1 MNVVSLG
8 RSWAALVEAFAMEAL
23 IGGHDGRARHS
34 SRYLRLYPRW
44 PEGAVLRN
52 EGDEKF
58 PNLVTEQVFGE
69 KDPPTHVQGSD
80 RPGREFAAGH
90 STIRSA
96 IEPTDWHR
104 IEEDR
109 FVRGVCEAL
118 ERLVRERAAP
128 ALFVVAPP
136 RALADLRKSLH
147 ADAKAKVAAEIH
159 KDLTKHPVPTLSATS
174 CAPQQSLET

>member
-1 MNVVSLG
+1 MNVVSRG

-80 RPGREFAAGH
+80 RPGREFAAAH

-104 IEEDR
+104 ID
-109 FVRGVCEAL
+109 CEAL

-128 ALFVVAPP
+128 ALIVVAPP
-136 RALADLRKSLH
+136 RALADLRESLH
-147 ADAKAKVAAEIH
+147 PDVKVKVAAEIH